1 VCNREAPS
9 VEEAAVRLADQANFV
24 GVAWTGS
31 DTDFQGFI
39 DRHGLTFPQVS
50 DDPGDVFARFGI
62 VYQPA
67 LAVVTADGGVETV
80 AGSVDGT
87 LLDQI
92 VAEAG

>member
-1 VCNREAPS
+1 M
-9 VEEAAVRLADQANFV
+9 RLADQANFV
-24 GVAWTGS
+24 GVAWTGN
-31 DTDFQGFI
+31 DADFQGFI

-50 DDPGDVFARFGI
+50 DDPGEVFARFGI

-67 LAVVTADGGVETV
+67 LAVVTADGGVETI
-80 AGSVDGT
+80 AGAVDGT